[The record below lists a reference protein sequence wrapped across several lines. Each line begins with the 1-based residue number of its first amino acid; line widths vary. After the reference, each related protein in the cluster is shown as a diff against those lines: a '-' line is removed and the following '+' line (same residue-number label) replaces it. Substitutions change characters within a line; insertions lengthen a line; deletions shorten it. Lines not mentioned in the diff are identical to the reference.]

1 MTPIY
6 QPASLT
12 HAVIAL
18 VFYLIMA
25 VFVIY
30 SMLAMYALIR
40 FGKNK
45 LLAFAVSLLYIV
57 IAAGLYGAAV
67 DNLNLLKF

>member
-6 QPASLT
+6 QPVSLIDS
-12 HAVIAL
+12 VIAL

-25 VFVIY
+25 AFVFY
-30 SMLAMYALIR
+30 SMLALYALIR

-57 IAAGLYGAAV
+57 ISAGLYSAAAN
-67 DNLNLLKF
+67 NLNLLKF